1 LSTKFQLTIPVFLF
15 LFMITGALKTFIEY
29 IESGIADTIIY
40 SNVESEMQ
48 SSFKFISLINSYLS
62 PTMRN
67 E

>member
-1 LSTKFQLTIPVFLF
+1 
-15 LFMITGALKTFIEY
+15 MITGALKTFIEY